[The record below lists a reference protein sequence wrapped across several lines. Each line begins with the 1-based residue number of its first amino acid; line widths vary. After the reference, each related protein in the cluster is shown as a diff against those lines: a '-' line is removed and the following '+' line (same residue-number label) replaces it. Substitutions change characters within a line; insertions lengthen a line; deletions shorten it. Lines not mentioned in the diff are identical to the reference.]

1 MRTLLTVFAKEVV
14 DNFRDRRTLASALIM
29 GPLFGPVLF
38 AFVINL
44 SIEQS
49 LGDMD
54 RTMTLPV
61 IGQQHAPNL
70 MNYLRSHNIDVVDGP
85 ADRDAAVR
93 AVTTGEQDVVVVV
106 PDGFGEQLAD
116 TVPAKVELIS
126 DQANTQ
132 AERDARR
139 VRTALHSYSQ
149 ELATMRLVARG
160 VGPLVLRP
168 IHVDEID
175 VSTPSGR
182 SAMLLGMMSYFFIFA
197 LLMGGMYLAIDTTA
211 GERERGSL
219 EPLLSLPVTR
229 DQLMLGKIA
238 ATCVF
243 MAVSLLLSLCSFFV
257 ALKFM
262 PLEQLGMTPNFGPAV
277 VVAAF
282 FVLAPFILL
291 GASLMTLV
299 ASFTKS
305 YKEAQTWLSIVLVAP
320 TLPILI
326 VSILTLRPQL
336 EFMFVPSLSQH
347 LLLVVEHSRHWR
359 CADLD
364 LRPPVSAGG
373 AAGLGCGYG
382 FVCRIASPQRSQGC
396 SALRRRLLADNLVCR
411 RRPGRS
417 VRARVD

>member
-1 MRTLLTVFAKEVV
+1 MRTSLIVFAKEVI

-29 GPLFGPVLF
+29 GPLFGPMLF

-44 SIEQS
+44 SIERS
-49 LGDMD
+49 LDDID
-54 RTMTLPV
+54 RSLEVPV
-61 IGQQHAPNL
+61 IGQEHAPNL
-70 MNYLRSHNIDVVDGP
+70 VEYLRSHNIDIVAGP
-85 ADRDAAVR
+85 ENRAAAIQ
-93 AVTTGEQDVVVVV
+93 AVTVGDHDVVVIV
-106 PDGFGEQLAD
+106 PGTFGEQFAEA
-116 TVPAKVELIS
+116 TPARVELIS

-139 VRTALHSYSQ
+139 VRSALHSYSQ
-149 ELATMRLVARG
+149 EVAGMRLVARG
-160 VGPLVLRP
+160 VSPAVLRP
-168 IHVDEID
+168 VNVDEVD

-182 SAMLLGMMSYFFIFA
+182 SAILLGMMSYFFIFA

-243 MAVSLLLSLCSFFV
+243 MAVSLLLSLCSFYF

-262 PLEQLGMTPNFGPAV
+262 PLAQLGMTPNFGPPV
-277 VVAAF
+277 IAATF
-282 FVLAPFILL
+282 LLLLPFILL

-305 YKEAQTWLSIVLVAP
+305 YKEAQTWLSVVLVAP

-336 EFMFVPSLSQH
+336 EFMFIPSLSQH
-347 LLLVVEHSRHWR
+347 LILVGMIKNEPVNLLHVAISVSSTLAIGAVLTWI
-359 CADLD
+359 CARLY
-364 LRPPVSAGG
+364 RRE
-373 AAGLGCGYG
+373 GLLG
-382 FVCRIASPQRSQGC
+382 
-396 SALRRRLLADNLVCR
+396 
-411 RRPGRS
+411 
-417 VRARVD
+417 

>member
-1 MRTLLTVFAKEVV
+1 MRTLVTVFLKEVI
-14 DNFRDRRTLASALIM
+14 DNFRDRRTLVSALVM
-29 GPLFGPVLF
+29 GPLFGPILF

-44 SIEQS
+44 SIERS
-49 LGDMD
+49 LDD
-54 RTMTLPV
+54 IERTLELPV

-70 MNYLRSHNIDVVDGP
+70 MRYLRSRNIDLVAGPDG
-85 ADRDAAVR
+85 RAAAID
-93 AVTTGEQDVVVVV
+93 AVTTGIHDVIVIV
-106 PDGFGEQLAD
+106 PEDFGEQLGD
-116 TVPAKVELIS
+116 SIPAQVELIY

-139 VRTALHSYSQ
+139 VRGALHSYSQ
-149 ELATMRLVARG
+149 ELAAVRLLARG
-160 VGPLVLRP
+160 VSPMVLRP
-168 IHVDEID
+168 INVDEVD

-243 MAVSLLLSLCSFFV
+243 MAVSLLLSLCSFFI

-262 PLEQLGMTPNFGPAV
+262 PLEQLGMTPNFGFAV

-305 YKEAQTWLSIVLVAP
+305 YKEAQTWLSVVLIAP

-347 LLLVVEHSRHWR
+347 LLLVDMIKNEPVNLLHVAISVTSTLAIGAILTWI
-359 CADLD
+359 CAHLY
-364 LRPPVSAGG
+364 RRE
-373 AAGLGCGYG
+373 GLLG
-382 FVCRIASPQRSQGC
+382 
-396 SALRRRLLADNLVCR
+396 
-411 RRPGRS
+411 
-417 VRARVD
+417 

>member
-1 MRTLLTVFAKEVV
+1 MRTFVTVLFKEVI
-14 DNFRDRRTLASALIM
+14 DNIRDRRTLASALIM
-29 GPLFGPVLF
+29 GPLFGPMLF

-44 SIEQS
+44 SIERS
-49 LGDMD
+49 LDD
-54 RTMTLPV
+54 LERPLSVPV
-61 IGQQHAPNL
+61 IGQEHAPNL
-70 MNYLRSHNIDVVDGP
+70 MRYLASHNIDVVVGP
-85 ADRDAAVR
+85 ADRAAGIE
-93 AVTTGEQDVVVVV
+93 AVTLGTHDVILIV
-106 PDGFGEQLAD
+106 PEDFGQQLAD
-116 TVPAKVELIS
+116 AIPAKVELIS

-139 VRTALHSYSQ
+139 VRTALRSYSQ
-149 ELATMRLVARG
+149 ELAAIRLVARG
-160 VGPLVLRP
+160 VSPMVLRP
-168 IHVDEID
+168 INVDEID

-182 SAMLLGMMSYFFIFA
+182 SALLLGMMSYFFIFA

-219 EPLLSLPVTR
+219 EPLLALPVTR
-229 DQLMLGKIA
+229 GQLMLGKIA

-243 MAVSLLLSLCSFFV
+243 MAVSLMLSLCSFFV

-262 PLEQLGMTPNFGPAV
+262 PLEQLGMTPNFGPDV
-277 VVAAF
+277 LVAAF
-282 FVLAPFILL
+282 LVLAPFILL

-347 LLLVVEHSRHWR
+347 LLLV
-359 CADLD
+359 DLIKNE
-364 LRPPVSAGG
+364 PVNIMHVAISVTSTLAIGG
-373 AAGLGCGYG
+373 ALTWICARLYRREGLLG
-382 FVCRIASPQRSQGC
+382 
-396 SALRRRLLADNLVCR
+396 
-411 RRPGRS
+411 
-417 VRARVD
+417 